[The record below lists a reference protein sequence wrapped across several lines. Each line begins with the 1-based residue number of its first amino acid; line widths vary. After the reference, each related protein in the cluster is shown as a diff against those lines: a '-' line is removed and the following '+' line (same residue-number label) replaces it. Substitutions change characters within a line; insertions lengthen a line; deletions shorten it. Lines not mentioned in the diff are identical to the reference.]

1 MIHDVKNTASVRR
14 KSSNTQYHKKYPK
27 FDPAESISAKSRT
40 HNLSEK
46 PESQSQIGGT
56 LKGILCFRGSHPNPH
71 LLAVRAIQ
79 PPTPRSR
86 AMSFMMMVMMSMGV
100 LATCLATSVAAR
112 IESPHR
118 TTVLLL
124 SLLVLLLLLVL
135 LMLILQHI
143 STNSSNHTSDDRAKH
158 SATDLVS

>member
-1 MIHDVKNTASVRR
+1 
-14 KSSNTQYHKKYPK
+14 
-27 FDPAESISAKSRT
+27 
-40 HNLSEK
+40 
-46 PESQSQIGGT
+46 
-56 LKGILCFRGSHPNPH
+56 
-71 LLAVRAIQ
+71 
-79 PPTPRSR
+79 
-86 AMSFMMMVMMSMGV
+86 MSFMMMVMMSMGV

-143 STNSSNHTSDDRAKH
+143 GTNSSNHTSDDRAKH